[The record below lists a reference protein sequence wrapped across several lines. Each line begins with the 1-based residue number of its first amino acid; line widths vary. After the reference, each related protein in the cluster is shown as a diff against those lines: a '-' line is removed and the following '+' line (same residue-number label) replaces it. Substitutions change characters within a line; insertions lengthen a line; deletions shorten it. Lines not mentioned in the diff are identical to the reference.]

1 MTELTSK
8 KIEGDQEYVDK
19 LRFHEILNVIE
30 QVLTIGKNK
39 TEKDLNNALISE
51 CHIAKPIHLNQTKE
65 ILSHVQNIGLITV
78 DENGIFHL
86 TKSFN
91 FYHKKL
97 HKSIIEYQNKISKE
111 RLGFSY
117 HVADGTHSFESERKT
132 PLTEEQKKEL
142 EKTLGDKF

>member
-8 KIEGDQEYVDK
+8 KIEGDQEYLDK
-19 LRFHEILNVIE
+19 LRIHEILNVIE
-30 QVLTIGKNK
+30 QILTIGKNK
-39 TEKDLNNALISE
+39 TEKDLNNALIYE
-51 CHIAKPIHLNQTKE
+51 CHFTKAVHLNQTKE
-65 ILSHVQNIGLITV
+65 ILDHLYNIGLITV

-97 HKSIIEYQNKISKE
+97 HKSIIEYQNKINKE
-111 RLGFSY
+111 RLGSGF
-117 HVADGTHSFESERKT
+117 HVTEGVRSFESERKA
-132 PLTEEQKKEL
+132 PLTEEQKKQV

>member
-19 LRFHEILNVIE
+19 LRIHEILNVIE
-30 QVLTIGKNK
+30 RILTVGKSK

-65 ILSHVQNIGLITV
+65 ILSYVQNIGLITV
-78 DENGIFHL
+78 DENGIFYL

-97 HKSIIEYQNKISKE
+97 HISIIEYQNKINKE

-117 HVADGTHSFESERKT
+117 HVTEGVRSFESERKT

>member
-19 LRFHEILNVIE
+19 LRIHEILNVIE
-30 QVLTIGKNK
+30 QVLTVGKSK

-51 CHIAKPIHLNQTKE
+51 CHIAKADHLNQTKE
-65 ILSHVQNIGLITV
+65 ILSYVLNIGLITI

-97 HKSIIEYQNKISKE
+97 HKSIIEYKNKINNE

-117 HVADGTHSFESERKT
+117 HVTNGVRSFESERKA
-132 PLTEEQKKEL
+132 PLTEEQKK
-142 EKTLGDKF
+142 D